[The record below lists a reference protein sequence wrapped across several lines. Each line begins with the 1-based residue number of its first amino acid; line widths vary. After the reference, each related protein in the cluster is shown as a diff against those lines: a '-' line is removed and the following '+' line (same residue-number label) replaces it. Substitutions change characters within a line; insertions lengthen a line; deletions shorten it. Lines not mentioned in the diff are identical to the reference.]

1 MGFTF
6 KWPIH
11 CTNLGYKL
19 VVMVWKTIWMFL
31 MFIKLDNDTRKLKKY
46 VKLRDIDILG
56 SQNHVLYYFIRNMV
70 FKWSILHQYW
80 KQISFNCLENNLNV
94 SHVKKGLISTPGS
107 WPLGMSKSSFLE
119 TVKDSLLP
127 VSLNNLVQG
136 TTNNSLAVTIQC
148 REEII
153 LGMHRQWVWCKIKE
167 QVNK

>member
-1 MGFTF
+1 MILMSIWFDYVTRKLQKYVNCRVIDLKGVQNHVICYFIRNMGF

-80 KQISFNCLENNLNV
+80 KQISFNCLENNSNV
-94 SHVKKGLISTPGS
+94 SHVKKRLDLDTRKLTFGD
-107 WPLGMSKSSFLE
+107 
-119 TVKDSLLP
+119 V
-127 VSLNNLVQG
+127 
-136 TTNNSLAVTIQC
+136 
-148 REEII
+148 
-153 LGMHRQWVWCKIKE
+153 KIKFPRNCKG
-167 QVNK
+167 QSTASFPK